1 MADRLAATGVLLVG
15 GASERFGSPKELARF
30 RGETLAERA
39 YRTLNEVC
47 DEVIA
52 VGKADH
58 ALALPFPV
66 LDDGAEE
73 RAPVFGVI
81 AGLRATTHDTCVVL
95 PVDCPLVTPQLLG
108 ELIGASAVPTSSPL
122 PGAYPKSLLPE
133 LELRVAHGELSL
145 RGVNPTTIEVDD
157 DLLLNA
163 NTPTDLVVAASRAFD
178 DAIVDRPV
186 LMPDEI
192 AFSELAS
199 DFWSTALWA
208 AGKLRKGEVFVA
220 VDSVNGAMKRSL
232 VTLMSWHALSVD
244 PEAPVRD
251 DGRGLERWADGGAL
265 SAFESAYAHYDLRD
279 AARAL
284 WETVDLFEGLEKE
297 TARRLGID
305 PLLDR
310 AELRRQLYAIVR
322 DPRRRATL

>member
-1 MADRLAATGVLLVG
+1 VADRLAATGVLLVG

-52 VGKADH
+52 VGKSAD

-81 AGLRATTHDTCVVL
+81 AGLRATTYDTCVVL

-108 ELIGASAVPTSSPL
+108 ELIRASAVPTSGPL

-186 LMPDEI
+186 LTPDEI

-199 DFWSTALWA
+199 DFWATALWA

-244 PEAPVRD
+244 SEAPVRD

-284 WETVDLFEGLEKE
+284 WETVDLFEALEKE

-310 AELRRQLYAIVR
+310 AELRGRLYAIVR

>member
-1 MADRLAATGVLLVG
+1 MRAA
-15 GASERFGSPKELARF
+15 
-30 RGETLAERA
+30 
-39 YRTLNEVC
+39 
-47 DEVIA
+47 
-52 VGKADH
+52 
-58 ALALPFPV
+58 
-66 LDDGAEE
+66 
-73 RAPVFGVI
+73 
-81 AGLRATTHDTCVVL
+81 THDTCVVL

-108 ELIGASAVPTSSPL
+108 ELIGASAVPTSGPL

-133 LELRVAHGELSL
+133 LELRVARGELSL

-186 LMPDEI
+186 LTPDEI

-232 VTLMSWHALSVD
+232 VTLLSWHALSVD

-251 DGRGLERWADGGAL
+251 DGRGLERWADAGAL
-265 SAFESAYAHYDLRD
+265 SAFETCL
-279 AARAL
+279 RAL
-284 WETVDLFEGLEKE
+284 RPSRRGARVLGDGRPLRGSREGDCDGGSAS
-297 TARRLGID
+297 TS
-305 PLLDR
+305 LLDR
-310 AELRRQLYAIVR
+310 AELRRRLYAIVR